1 MNEFEDVAL
10 LRQIWRLDD
19 GNDNMSAEERSR
31 YRAEGDKFLEI
42 LRRMADLEWT
52 PEDHAW
58 LQRRNRSV
66 LEATERGREELAAFD
81 YAPLLMDGRRKNAR
95 GEDGAEQFNA
105 VELRRL
111 SARTGRPILVIGAHH
126 GQGGE
131 AKKMKLEVL
140 EAMDAEDFNGLKAQ
154 LELCEDARVLLTA
167 NEWPEQG

>member
-1 MNEFEDVAL
+1 MV
-10 LRQIWRLDD
+10 
-19 GNDNMSAEERSR
+19 
-31 YRAEGDKFLEI
+31 
-42 LRRMADLEWT
+42 DLEWT

-66 LEATERGREELAAFD
+66 MEATERGREELAAFE

-111 SARTGRPILVIGAHH
+111 SARTGRPILAIGAHH

-131 AKKMKLEVL
+131 AKNMKLEIL

-154 LELCEDARVLLTA
+154 LELCEDARVLLTG
-167 NEWPEQG
+167 NEWPEAGLMNGALGWVRGYIWPERGRSDVQGPDAPCPPLRAR